1 MALIQNTG
9 QSPDGSTHAI
19 PIAGVAASTT
29 TPLAANAKWDS
40 GIQSYNGNES
50 AHFSIQADQI
60 GSYMIEYYKDGTK
73 INFTGQATPYDPAV
87 VSAFQGALSG
97 KGTAFKLIYTNGS
110 VAQTQFY
117 AEIRFADITQETLR
131 SIGIPMSAT
140 NLGSSAHSVIEG
152 RESGTGNYK
161 QATATTNGSKIG
173 LDVNVLNPSGD
184 NSGLAQDAT
193 LTGGTQRTII
203 VNGNNQ
209 ILGSNANPV
218 SVSVTNQPTTQP
230 VSVSALPL
238 PTGASTGAL
247 QTTGNTSLAN
257 IDNDLGALNDAQA
270 TNSTGS
276 ASVIALLKG
285 NLQRPSTGVTTTVNT
300 TSGSTVLLAANPNRK
315 GATIF
320 STNGA
325 ILVNL
330 GATSSA
336 TLFTARL
343 ITNGYYE
350 IPFGYTGVISATGAG
365 NVTVTELT

>member
-19 PIAGVAASTT
+19 PIAGVAASST

-40 GIQSYNGNES
+40 GIQYYNGNES
-50 AHFSIQADQI
+50 AHFSIQADQV

-97 KGTAFKLIYTNGS
+97 KGNAFKLTYTNGS

-140 NLGSSAHSVIEG
+140 NLGSSAHTVIEG
-152 RESGTGNYK
+152 REAGTGNYK
-161 QATATTNGSKIG
+161 QATVTTNGSKLG
-173 LDVNVLNPSGD
+173 LDVNVLNSTSGGD
-184 NSGLAQDAT
+184 TSALAQDAT

-209 ILGSNANPV
+209 ILGSNANPISVNVINQPSTQTV
-218 SVSVTNQPTTQP
+218 SVNNFPVTQP
-230 VSVSALPL
+230 VSGTLSVSNFPATQPISATALPL
-238 PTGASTGAL
+238 PTGAATSAL
-247 QTTGNTSLAN
+247 QTQL
-257 IDNDLGALNDAQA
+257 
-270 TNSTGS
+270 
-276 ASVIALLKG
+276 V
-285 NLQRPSTGVTTTVNT
+285 QRPSTGVTTSVNT
-300 TSGSTVLLAANPNRK
+300 TAASSVILASNANRK
-315 GATIF
+315 GCTVFSVTGTIL
-320 STNGA
+320 
-325 ILVNL
+325 INL
-330 GATSSA
+330 GATSSS

-350 IPFGYTGVISATGAG
+350 IPFGYTGVISAIGAG
-365 NVTVTELT
+365 TVTVTELT